1 MMHNVCSKTE
11 RVFRV
16 LVGVALLSFMV
27 FFEGDMRY
35 LGLIGLIPIG
45 TAIFRYCPI
54 SHMLHI
60 NTCSTNPP
68 KHA

>member
-11 RVFRV
+11 RVVRV
-16 LVGVALLSFMV
+16 LVGLALLSLMV
-27 FFEGDMRY
+27 FFEGDMRFI
-35 LGLIGLIPIG
+35 GLIGLIPIG

-60 NTCSTNPP
+60 NTCSTKPM

>member
-11 RVFRV
+11 RVVRV
-16 LVGVALLSFMV
+16 LVGLALLSLMV
-27 FFEGDMRY
+27 FFEGNMRFI
-35 LGLIGLIPIG
+35 GLIGLIPIG

-60 NTCSTNPP
+60 NTCSTKPM

>member
-1 MMHNVCSKTE
+1 
-11 RVFRV
+11 
-16 LVGVALLSFMV
+16 
-27 FFEGDMRY
+27 MRY
-35 LGLIGLIPIG
+35 IGLIGLIPIG

-60 NTCSTNPP
+60 NTCSTKPM

>member
-1 MMHNVCSKTE
+1 MMHNVCSRTE

-16 LVGVALLSFMV
+16 LVGLALLSLMF
-27 FFEGDMRY
+27 FFEGNMLY
-35 LGLIGLIPIG
+35 IGLIGLIPIG

-60 NTCSTNPP
+60 NTCSTKPM